1 MHSNEK
7 GVTKPNHPKSV
18 SKNASYARD
27 LESLAEAK
35 QIYNSWVQELRKV
48 DQIKYKQET
57 LQTVDKCIWID
68 WL

>member
-18 SKNASYARD
+18 SKKLSRRDASYARD

-35 QIYNSWVQELRKV
+35 QIYNGWVQELRKV
-48 DQIKYKQET
+48 VALSSFAKPASDSIHQ
-57 LQTVDKCIWID
+57 
-68 WL
+68 